1 MERCGPSAEKL
12 AAANV
17 RPNSKKNMQ
26 NAPDQIKPRPIRN
39 LAGKGRTAV
48 AQARVILLV
57 MINVA
62 QLWILAATVE
72 AALAHRFSV
81 LLPLVIASGTCFV
94 VTLTLVFWWRPASRR
109 FTSSGYLKR

>member
-1 MERCGPSAEKL
+1 MIEDMQNSIDQTEPRR
-12 AAANV
+12 N
-17 RPNSKKNMQ
+17 RPN
-26 NAPDQIKPRPIRN
+26 RN

-48 AQARVILLV
+48 AQARLILLV

-72 AALAHRFSV
+72 AALAHRFSA
-81 LLPLVIASGTCFV
+81 LLPLVIASGICFV
-94 VTLTLVFWWRPASRR
+94 VTLTLIFWWRPASRR